1 MERERV
7 TFVPESVKVNV
18 YEFDN
23 GASVFGRIVAQ
34 HNLPGKFCA
43 FESNIFPF
51 INIEDPAFVLY
62 DLLTEVEKELELEF
76 GDNESDEEEKK
87 RIYDLIAQNFLDVDM
102 VFDTFLDVFR
112 HLVAAAESLRRVSY
126 PNEILSYKFLYN
138 LFIEDNIAAT
148 SSLVADEYEE
158 AGLAIVNYI
167 SDIMEKLYKERSVYE
182 NLGPDI
188 VPVDYLRN
196 AESELVDNNLRSL
209 YVSGHSQIY
218 QEEQFTLKHVTYTVK
233 LSFPVG
239 TRLLEIFD
247 AINISTFLP
256 YVKVVYQRKIHHKII
271 SDDPNPKYVKF
282 DNTQDED
289 GIYFVAALGSG
300 ALQKCRLVRS
310 QQFSGITFH
319 VDPIIIPTQGNDE
332 TPAMIKAFIQEMFGH
347 RIKFGFVKDPYQS
360 SVKGCVV
367 YEKINFDPTIFAY
380 MIESV
385 PFLRY
390 MFFIRD
396 FGYGSAY
403 TNVNPRKNKRN
414 DTQKL
419 TLHYNPDHKY
429 DLLNTETRIV
439 ISYSAKHPT
448 QIMADIRSN
457 FSKEQIGGFTVL
469 FDSVLRYYERNFNT
483 YTTYFTAFDN
493 KLVFTRTKQQTAKI
507 SKKSGETLLR
517 LQELRSNLFGGK
529 KEGFTCKSSNK
540 LSRGQFFSLKCQSNK
555 NRQPWLL
562 QSREELNEFLEKNY
576 KALRVE
582 KEYAK
587 LPVGIL
593 KQLLFYNYVFP
604 YPKDGMTVIPSN
616 LIYSDTTY
624 DNITDWYICP
634 KHGKDKSVLKSG
646 GMPNVDKDM
655 FPNTIA
661 HDLPGAFPKSFPCC
675 FAKKSR
681 NQSRFLT
688 PPEVLTDAVYQK
700 RNKRERLEER
710 AVQIS
715 GYWYIHPKV
724 NVPSEPQTPQ
734 SDSMVQVSTDYIFN
748 SKKLLQERR
757 KGHIPLN
764 MSNMFKTFL
773 MEDEIKHPGA
783 HKTRTL
789 GEFTTFRRIGVHESA
804 SSFFIA
810 VRNSLP
816 HVSGFSFES
825 GGLGD
830 PENYADFAD
839 YIKGKISEKRI
850 DAAMQSIYDK
860 SKVELLKMCDHKH
873 VYKDPKIWA
882 PIFEE
887 IFERNIFLFK
897 IDDAVTPDGD
907 IVIPRHKSFY
917 VNKEL
922 WYRKSIIIIMD
933 RINGKSFPFQCEF
946 VIDEISANEVKSD
959 FDSNINKYRRLTDS
973 LIKYLILRNDFKLIT
988 KKSSSVSVSSSAR
1001 PISSSA
1007 TSKPTTSKPT
1017 TSTPTSTITIVD
1029 SEDEDSN
1036 TPEPYNPSTLKEKE
1050 RSVKQLNFVLR
1061 EYGVDDVVLR
1071 GQSNNVV
1078 YKQSIINRLAGNSS
1092 DSITDN
1098 WLDDNIVFYTIQEI
1112 YMSLVFEV
1120 RNEIACSNSPI
1131 LSDGNLRKT
1140 GPDKSPLISILD
1152 KYGSN
1157 IPDLKKQLGMQVV
1170 GLNNTGRSL
1179 DWTNER
1185 VKTIITPFNLHEN
1198 HWILVKIDKPQN
1210 EGDKFIISVYDS
1222 IKGDLGVYNKLKNVF
1237 TRLLILLF
1245 KINMK
1250 RVEFNIVPGLP
1261 KQSDTKNCG
1270 IFTLLFANA
1279 ILRKREPITSDD
1291 FVTESSH
1298 LLDLR
1303 WRIAVRLLK
1312 HKVPLT

>member
-1 MERERV
+1 MEREGV
-7 TFVPESVKVNV
+7 EFFPESTKVKV
-18 YEFDN
+18 YEFDG

-51 INIEDPAFVLY
+51 VNTNDPAFVFY
-62 DLLTEVEKELELEF
+62 DLLTEVEKELGLRS
-76 GDNESDEEEKK
+76 DASDEEEKK
-87 RIYDLIAQNFLDVDM
+87 HTHDLIAQNFLDVDAE
-102 VFDTFLDVFR
+102 FSLILDVFR
-112 HLVAAAESLRRVSY
+112 ILVAAAEGLRMEMY
-126 PNEILSYKFLYN
+126 PDKILSYEFLYE
-138 LFIEDNIAAT
+138 LFTEDNISFT
-148 SSLVADEYEE
+148 SELVVEQKPEG
-158 AGLAIVNYI
+158 GLAIFNYI
-167 SDIMEKLYKERSVYE
+167 SDIIKNLYKKSNVYE
-182 NLGPDI
+182 NLGHDI
-188 VPVDYLRN
+188 VSVDYLRN
-196 AESELVDNNLRSL
+196 KESEKIDNQLGSL
-209 YVSGHSQIY
+209 YALSHSQIY
-218 QEEQFTLKHVTYTVK
+218 QEEQFTLKHVTYKVK
-233 LSFPVG
+233 MSFPVG

-247 AINISTFLP
+247 AINISTFIP
-256 YVKVVYQRKIHHKII
+256 YVKVVYQRNIHHKII
-271 SDDPNPKYVKF
+271 SDDPNPEYVKF
-282 DNTQDED
+282 DSTQDED

-300 ALQKCRLVRS
+300 ALQKCRLIRS
-310 QQFSGITFH
+310 QQFSGIEFH
-319 VDPIIIPTQGNDE
+319 VDPNIIPTQGNDE
-332 TPAMIKAFIQEMFGH
+332 TPAMIKAFVQEMFGR
-347 RIKFGFVKDPYQS
+347 RIKYDIVKDPYQS

-429 DLLNTETRIV
+429 ELLTADARIV

-448 QIMADIRSN
+448 QIMADMRSN

-469 FDSVLRYYERNFNT
+469 FDRVLRYYERNFNT
-483 YTTYFTAFDN
+483 YVTYFTEFDD

-507 SKKSGETLLR
+507 SKKSGETRLR

-529 KEGFTCKSSNK
+529 KEGFTCKGSNK

-562 QSREELNEFLEKNY
+562 QSREELNDFLEKNY
-576 KALRVE
+576 GAMKGVE
-582 KEYAK
+582 KDYEK
-587 LPVGIL
+587 LPADVL
-593 KQLLFYNYVFP
+593 KQLLFYNYVYP
-604 YPKDGMTVIPSN
+604 YPKDGMAVLPSN
-616 LIYSDTTY
+616 LVYTDETY
-624 DNITDWYICP
+624 DDITDWYICP
-634 KHGKDKSVLKSG
+634 LHGKDKSVLKSK
-646 GMPNVDKDM
+646 GMPKVDKDM

-681 NQSRFLT
+681 NQARFLA
-688 PPEVLTDAVYQK
+688 PPEVLTDAEYKK
-700 RNKRERLEER
+700 RINREGFGNR
-710 AVQIS
+710 AVRFS
-715 GYWYIHPKV
+715 KNWWYIHPKV
-724 NVPSEPQTPQ
+724 TINSESQTPQ
-734 SDSMVQVSTDYIFN
+734 SDSMVQVATDYIFN

-773 MEDEIKHPGA
+773 MKDEIKHPGTN
-783 HKTRTL
+783 KTRAP

-816 HVSGFSFES
+816 HVAGISFDS
-825 GGLGD
+825 GGVGD
-830 PENYADFAD
+830 PENYAAFAD
-839 YIKGKISEKRI
+839 YIKDKLSEKRI

-860 SKVELLKMCDHKH
+860 TKEELIEMCGNKG

-897 IDDAVTPDGD
+897 IDEAVTPDGD

-933 RINGKSFPFQCEF
+933 RINGTSFPFQCEF
-946 VIDEISANEVKSD
+946 VIDEITANEVKSD
-959 FDSNINKYRRLTDS
+959 FDSGINKYKRLTEA

-988 KKSSSVSVSSSAR
+988 KHRESARSSSSSSSSAR
-1001 PISSSA
+1001 PTSSSSA
-1007 TSKPTTSKPT
+1007 R
-1017 TSTPTSTITIVD
+1017 PTSSSSSRPTSDTITIGD
-1029 SEDEDSN
+1029 SEEEDSK
-1036 TPEPYNPSTLKEKE
+1036 PPSHYNASTLNENKRTFRELD
-1050 RSVKQLNFVLR
+1050 RVLLGYGLN
-1061 EYGVDDVVLR
+1061 DVVLR
-1071 GQSNNVV
+1071 NQANIVV
-1078 YKQSIINRLAGNSS
+1078 YKQSIINRLAGNPKNTN
-1092 DSITDN
+1092 ITDN
-1098 WLDDNIVFYTIQEI
+1098 WLDDNIVFYAIQEI
-1112 YMSLVFEV
+1112 YMSLNSKV
-1120 RNEIACSNSPI
+1120 RREIACSSSPL
-1131 LSDGNLRKT
+1131 LSSGNLNKI

-1152 KYGSN
+1152 KYGKN
-1157 IPDLKKQLGMQVV
+1157 IPELKKQLGMQVT
-1170 GLNNTGRSL
+1170 GLDKTGRSL
-1179 DWTNER
+1179 DWTDNS
-1185 VKTIITPFNLHEN
+1185 VKTIVTPFNLNEN
-1198 HWILVKIDKPQN
+1198 HWILVKIDK
-1210 EGDKFIISVYDS
+1210 GDDFLVSIYDS
-1222 IKGDLGVYNKLKNVF
+1222 MEAVPGTYSDLENVF
-1237 TRLLILLF
+1237 TRLLSLLF
-1245 KINMK
+1245 GLSKE
-1250 RVEFNIVPGLP
+1250 RIVFDEVPDLP
-1261 KQSDTKNCG
+1261 VQKDAKNCG

-1279 ILRKREPITSDD
+1279 VLRKQEPILPGT
-1291 FVTESSH
+1291 FTTEASK

-1312 HKVPLT
+1312 KQVPLA